1 MKPIINPWLFY
12 LVDMI
17 DSLKFECLFIPLL
30 FLLYMALIAYTKEE
44 AFNEEKIVKAV
55 KKLIICAG
63 LMFTVESFLPSKETC
78 YKMMVASQVTEENI
92 QKAED
97 TIEKTVDYIF
107 EKINEGK

>member
-1 MKPIINPWLFY
+1 MTPIISPWLLY
-12 LVDMI
+12 LVDVI
-17 DSLKFECLFIPLL
+17 DNLKFECLFISLL

-44 AFNEEKIVKAV
+44 GFNEEKIVKAV
-55 KKLIICAG
+55 KKLIICTG

-97 TIEKTVDYIF
+97 TIKKSVDYIF
-107 EKINEGK
+107 EKINEK

>member
-1 MKPIINPWLFY
+1 MTPIINPWLVY

-30 FLLYMALIAYTKEE
+30 FLLYMLSIAYTKEE
-44 AFNEEKIVKAV
+44 DINEEKIAKVV
-55 KKLIICAG
+55 KKLIICMG

-78 YKMMVASQVTEENI
+78 YKMMVASQITDNNI

-97 TIEKTVDYIF
+97 TIKKSVDYIF
-107 EKINEGK
+107 EKINEK